1 MSPKPRRRKPKRK
14 VISMDRNLALE
25 VVRATEAAA
34 IGAAR
39 WMGLGKEKAADQAAV
54 DALRSTLNSM
64 DIKGRIVIGEGE
76 RDEAPMLYIGEEV
89 GNGKGPDLDIA
100 LDPLEGTTL
109 TAHGNNGALAVIA
122 MASKGC
128 FLNAPDTY
136 MNKIAVGPEL
146 KGCIDITRTPTE
158 NLKAIAKAKECRVEQ
173 LTVII
178 LDRPRHEDLILEVRK
193 AGARIRLIT
202 DGDISA
208 AIATCRTP
216 RNIDV
221 LMGIGG
227 APEGVIAAAA
237 LRCLGGD
244 MQGQLMFR
252 NNNEKERAV
261 KMGITDF
268 NKIYKIDEL
277 AQGDVMFAATGVT
290 DGDYLDGVT
299 FEGANGARTH
309 SVVMRSRTGTI
320 RFIEAIHQELRHPG
334 RDEK

>member
-1 MSPKPRRRKPKRK
+1 
-14 VISMDRNLALE
+14 MDRNLALE

-34 IGAAR
+34 IGSAR

-54 DALRSTLNSM
+54 DALRRTLNCM
-64 DIKGRIVIGEGE
+64 DMKGRIVIGEGE

-89 GNGKGPDLDIA
+89 GNGKGPEMDIA

-109 TAHGNNGALAVIA
+109 TANGGNNALSVVA

-136 MNKIAVGPEL
+136 MKKIAVGPEF
-146 KGCIDITRTPTE
+146 KGILDITKTATE
-158 NLKAIAKAKECRVEQ
+158 NLKAIAKAKDCKIEQ

-193 AGARIRLIT
+193 AGARIRLIM

-208 AIATCRTP
+208 AIATCREP
-216 RNIDV
+216 RHVDV

-244 MQGQLMFR
+244 MQGQLCFR
-252 NNNEKERAV
+252 NELEKERAL

-277 AQGDVMFAATGVT
+277 AKGDVMFAATGVT
-290 DGDYLDGVT
+290 DGDYLDGVS
-299 FEGANGARTH
+299 FEGNGARTH

-320 RFIEAIHQELRHPG
+320 RFIDAFHHELRKPG
-334 RDEK
+334 RDENS